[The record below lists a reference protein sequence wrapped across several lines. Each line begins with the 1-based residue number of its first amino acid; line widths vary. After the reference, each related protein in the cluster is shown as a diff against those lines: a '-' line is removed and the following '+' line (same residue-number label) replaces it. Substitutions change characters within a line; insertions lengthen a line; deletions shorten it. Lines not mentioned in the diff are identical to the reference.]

1 MVHIRGGVIFDLTCA
16 TGTPLLCKDDNYKY
30 LSILECDM
38 ILLKDFK
45 EDVRKEYLTRINVI
59 LKAYASYKNTIT
71 SISAYAMSVLW
82 YGFGILH

>member
-1 MVHIRGGVIFDLTCA
+1 
-16 TGTPLLCKDDNYKY
+16 
-30 LSILECDM
+30 M
-38 ILLKDFK
+38 ILLKEFK